1 MLLYGRLGTHML
13 FIAISLLFQSCR
25 KFNHFH
31 VNVITNNRC
40 VIGACP
46 YLRLTDI
53 QGSVPMHVMPLL
65 GSLYNFRLLAASP
78 QTATLINTQVI
89 ISVINRGCF
98 TGPQSVF
105 SWSISNWIE
114 RFRYLRLYTISFTSV
129 DLNPLSLIKLF
140 ACKSS
145 FA

>member
-1 MLLYGRLGTHML
+1 MLLNGRLGHHML
-13 FIAISLLFQSCR
+13 FIAISLLFQSGR

-31 VNVITNNRC
+31 VNVIATNWC

-65 GSLYNFRLLAASP
+65 GSLYNVRLLAASP
-78 QTATLINTQVI
+78 QTATLINTQLIMI
-89 ISVINRGCF
+89 IINRGCS
-98 TGPQSVF
+98 TGPQSVY
-105 SWSISNWIE
+105 SWRISYWID